1 MFTPP
6 GATESTV
13 PSRSRS
19 GIASKVT
26 RTFWLG
32 ATRAASDSSNGTT
45 TWKVFTLF
53 NTMNAEPPGRVAD
66 SAVDAED
73 WSLVAAAPT
82 PGIPA
87 SVPGANA
94 VVPPP
99 GPNHSPTAPLI
110 AETVPPTGAYS
121 TVLSTSRCALATSAR
136 PLATN
141 AA

>member
-6 GATESTV
+6 GATDSTV

-26 RTFWLG
+26 STFWLG
-32 ATRAASDSSNGTT
+32 ATLAASDSSNGTT
-45 TWKVFTLF
+45 TWKVSMLF
-53 NTMNAEPPGRVAD
+53 NTTNAEPPGRVAD
-66 SAVDAED
+66 NALEAED

-87 SVPGANA
+87 SVPGASA

-99 GPNHSPTAPLI
+99 APNHSPTAPLI
-110 AETVPPTGAYS
+110 ADTVPPTGA
-121 TVLSTSRCALATSAR
+121 
-136 PLATN
+136 
-141 AA
+141 